1 MTMISIYKTKVEGK
15 FVIYSDH
22 EFFRNKHVL
31 YSYRDGCLKIW
42 LPDLNYQGKVRT
54 TSYVGR
60 DDRFRQFVVMNSEIV
75 PGKYEIDLD
84 ESSEDK
90 IVAYLNEK

>member
-1 MTMISIYKTKVEGK
+1 MISIYKTKVEGK

-54 TSYVGR
+54 TSYVSKGQNARQVVVVDR
-60 DDRFRQFVVMNSEIV
+60 DLV
-75 PGKYEIDLD
+75 PGKYEIDMEESTED
-84 ESSEDK
+84 EV
-90 IVAYLNEK
+90 IAYLNEEK